1 MEEHHDHKAASS
13 KRRGQGSSSGCAR
26 AHQGNERGKTIN
38 VNIEDLDG
46 CIKAKGLKRDHAAL
60 LKGFSNLLQDIHS
73 SNADATTVTLTP
85 KNVEKVLGA
94 EPLEPEKEEESAA

>member
-1 MEEHHDHKAASS
+1 MTKQAAAAKEEGREEAQDVRVHIKVMS
-13 KRRGQGSSSGCAR
+13 
-26 AHQGNERGKTIN
+26 EEKTIN

-60 LKGFSNLLQDIHS
+60 LKSFSNLLQDIHA

-94 EPLEPEKEEESAA
+94 EPLEAEEESAA

>member
-1 MEEHHDHKAASS
+1 MTTKATKEEGREGAQDVRVHIKVMSA
-13 KRRGQGSSSGCAR
+13 
-26 AHQGNERGKTIN
+26 EKTIN
-38 VNIEDLDG
+38 VNIDDLDG

-60 LKGFSNLLQDIHS
+60 LKGFSTLLQDIHS

-94 EPLEPEKEEESAA
+94 EPPESEEDESVA